1 MRDRDART
9 AGADEVTDMEIFEAD
24 GSVNPKQIRLDV
36 QNKALPNRLHRLRKL
51 PWLECWLSQLRSEKK
66 SSHTIRAY
74 ERAAKGISEIVLP
87 GEESSLRSNFLKL
100 SVEEAHN
107 LLDPDTGRID
117 SWISTLDA
125 LSPSSV
131 NARMAAATHLLR
143 WFGHTMPEWI
153 RRPNRRRPLPKT
165 LNKREISRFK
175 LTVSEFKDPI
185 VKPLTTMML
194 ETGVRVSEICNMDVD
209 DVDLD
214 DLSALILGGKGEKD
228 RTVLFTDLTAEGI
241 QEWMAERRIR
251 AEKQVK
257 EERQALFLTKNGH
270 RITPRWVQKLM
281 DRIADRAEI
290 KRSRLT
296 PHTLRHT
303 FASGLL
309 ERGADLVTIQRLL
322 GHASI
327 ATTRVY
333 LEISDQTLR
342 EIYKRAQMP
351 MPKISNPHPIL
362 IFREHYTVCFPHL
375 LDGFFLD
382 FLFSSLS
389 MPCQDLSALT
399 F

>member
-9 AGADEVTDMEIFEAD
+9 AGADEVTNMEIFEAD
-24 GSVNPKQIRLDV
+24 GSVNPKQVRLDV

-117 SWISTLDA
+117 SWISTLDP

-241 QEWMAERRIR
+241 QEWMAVRRMR

-351 MPKISNPHPIL
+351 MPKISNPTPDSDLQGTLHG
-362 IFREHYTVCFPHL
+362 VFP
-375 LDGFFLD
+375 
-382 FLFSSLS
+382 SSS
-389 MPCQDLSALT
+389 
-399 F
+399 

>member
-9 AGADEVTDMEIFEAD
+9 AGADEVTDMEIFETD

-241 QEWMAERRIR
+241 QEWMAVRRMR

-281 DRIADRAEI
+281 DRIADKAEI

-351 MPKISNPHPIL
+351 MPKISNPSPDSDLQGTLHG
-362 IFREHYTVCFPHL
+362 VFP
-375 LDGFFLD
+375 
-382 FLFSSLS
+382 SSS
-389 MPCQDLSALT
+389 
-399 F
+399 

>member
-9 AGADEVTDMEIFEAD
+9 AGADEVTDMEIFEAN

-117 SWISTLDA
+117 SWISTLDT

-241 QEWMAERRIR
+241 QEWMAERRMR

-351 MPKISNPHPIL
+351 MPKISNPSPDSDLQGTLHG
-362 IFREHYTVCFPHL
+362 VFP
-375 LDGFFLD
+375 
-382 FLFSSLS
+382 SSS
-389 MPCQDLSALT
+389 
-399 F
+399 

>member
-9 AGADEVTDMEIFEAD
+9 ADADEVTDMEIFEAD
-24 GSVNPKQIRLDV
+24 GSINPKQIRLDV
-36 QNKALPNRLHRLRKL
+36 QNKGLPNRLHRLRKL

-241 QEWMAERRIR
+241 QEWMAERRKR

-351 MPKISNPHPIL
+351 MPKISNPSPDSDLQGTLHG
-362 IFREHYTVCFPHL
+362 VFP
-375 LDGFFLD
+375 
-382 FLFSSLS
+382 SS
-389 MPCQDLSALT
+389 P
-399 F
+399 

>member
-117 SWISTLDA
+117 SWISTLDT

-228 RTVLFTDLTAEGI
+228 RTVLFTDLTAKGI
-241 QEWMAERRIR
+241 QEWMTERRMR

-257 EERQALFLTKNGH
+257 EERQSLFLTKNGH

-351 MPKISNPHPIL
+351 MPKISNPSPDSDLQGTLHG
-362 IFREHYTVCFPHL
+362 VFP
-375 LDGFFLD
+375 
-382 FLFSSLS
+382 SSS
-389 MPCQDLSALT
+389 
-399 F
+399 

>member
-24 GSVNPKQIRLDV
+24 GSINPKQIRLDV

-51 PWLECWLSQLRSEKK
+51 PWFECWLSQLRSEKK

-185 VKPLTTMML
+185 VRPLTTMML

-241 QEWMAERRIR
+241 QEWMVERRMR

-351 MPKISNPHPIL
+351 MPKISNPSPDSDLQGTLHG
-362 IFREHYTVCFPHL
+362 VFP
-375 LDGFFLD
+375 
-382 FLFSSLS
+382 SSS
-389 MPCQDLSALT
+389 
-399 F
+399 

>member
-24 GSVNPKQIRLDV
+24 GSINPKQIRLDV

-241 QEWMAERRIR
+241 QEWMAERRMR

-351 MPKISNPHPIL
+351 MPKISNPSPDSDLQGTLHG
-362 IFREHYTVCFPHL
+362 VFP
-375 LDGFFLD
+375 
-382 FLFSSLS
+382 SSS
-389 MPCQDLSALT
+389 
-399 F
+399 

>member
-165 LNKREISRFK
+165 LNKREISTFK

-351 MPKISNPHPIL
+351 MPKISNPSPDSDLQGTLHG
-362 IFREHYTVCFPHL
+362 VFP
-375 LDGFFLD
+375 
-382 FLFSSLS
+382 SSS
-389 MPCQDLSALT
+389 
-399 F
+399 

>member
-241 QEWMAERRIR
+241 QEWMAVRRMR

-351 MPKISNPHPIL
+351 MPKISNPTPDSDLQGTLHG
-362 IFREHYTVCFPHL
+362 VFP
-375 LDGFFLD
+375 
-382 FLFSSLS
+382 SSS
-389 MPCQDLSALT
+389 
-399 F
+399 

>member
-24 GSVNPKQIRLDV
+24 GSINPKQIRLDV

-51 PWLECWLSQLRSEKK
+51 PWFESWLSQLRSEKK

-185 VKPLTTMML
+185 VRPLTTMML

-241 QEWMAERRIR
+241 QEWMVERGMR

-351 MPKISNPHPIL
+351 MPKISNPSPDSDLQGTLHG
-362 IFREHYTVCFPHL
+362 VFP
-375 LDGFFLD
+375 
-382 FLFSSLS
+382 SSS
-389 MPCQDLSALT
+389 
-399 F
+399 

>member
-1 MRDRDART
+1 VRDRDART

-36 QNKALPNRLHRLRKL
+36 QNKALPNRLRRLRKL

-241 QEWMAERRIR
+241 QEWMAERRMR

-351 MPKISNPHPIL
+351 MPKISNPSPDSDLQGTLHG
-362 IFREHYTVCFPHL
+362 VFP
-375 LDGFFLD
+375 
-382 FLFSSLS
+382 SSS
-389 MPCQDLSALT
+389 
-399 F
+399 

>member
-9 AGADEVTDMEIFEAD
+9 ADADEVTDMEIFEAD
-24 GSVNPKQIRLDV
+24 GSINPKQIRLDV
-36 QNKALPNRLHRLRKL
+36 QNKGLPNRLHRLRKL

-175 LTVSEFKDPI
+175 LTVSEFNDPI

-241 QEWMAERRIR
+241 QEWMAERRKR

-351 MPKISNPHPIL
+351 MPKISNPSPDSDLQGTLHG
-362 IFREHYTVCFPHL
+362 VFP
-375 LDGFFLD
+375 
-382 FLFSSLS
+382 SSS
-389 MPCQDLSALT
+389 
-399 F
+399 

>member
-9 AGADEVTDMEIFEAD
+9 ADADEVTDMEIFEAD
-24 GSVNPKQIRLDV
+24 GSINPKQIRLDV
-36 QNKALPNRLHRLRKL
+36 QNKGLPNRLHRLRKL

-241 QEWMAERRIR
+241 QEWMAERRMR

-351 MPKISNPHPIL
+351 MPKISNPSPDSDLQGTLHG
-362 IFREHYTVCFPHL
+362 VFP
-375 LDGFFLD
+375 
-382 FLFSSLS
+382 SSS
-389 MPCQDLSALT
+389 
-399 F
+399 

>member
-9 AGADEVTDMEIFEAD
+9 ADADEVTDMEIFEAD
-24 GSVNPKQIRLDV
+24 GSINPKQIRLDV

-241 QEWMAERRIR
+241 QEWMAERRKR

-351 MPKISNPHPIL
+351 MPKISNPSPDSDLQGTLHG
-362 IFREHYTVCFPHL
+362 VFP
-375 LDGFFLD
+375 
-382 FLFSSLS
+382 SS
-389 MPCQDLSALT
+389 P
-399 F
+399 

>member
-24 GSVNPKQIRLDV
+24 VSVNPKQIRLDV

-241 QEWMAERRIR
+241 QEWMAERRLR
-251 AEKQVK
+251 AEKQDK

-351 MPKISNPHPIL
+351 MPKISNPSPDSDLQGTLHG
-362 IFREHYTVCFPHL
+362 VFP
-375 LDGFFLD
+375 
-382 FLFSSLS
+382 SSS
-389 MPCQDLSALT
+389 
-399 F
+399 

>member
-9 AGADEVTDMEIFEAD
+9 AGADEVIDMEIFEAD

-241 QEWMAERRIR
+241 QEWMAERRMR

-351 MPKISNPHPIL
+351 MPKISNPSPDSDLQGTLHG
-362 IFREHYTVCFPHL
+362 VFP
-375 LDGFFLD
+375 
-382 FLFSSLS
+382 SSS
-389 MPCQDLSALT
+389 
-399 F
+399 

>member
-9 AGADEVTDMEIFEAD
+9 ADADEVTDMEIFEAD
-24 GSVNPKQIRLDV
+24 GSINPKQIRLDV

-175 LTVSEFKDPI
+175 LTVSEFNDPI

-241 QEWMAERRIR
+241 QEWMAERRMR

-351 MPKISNPHPIL
+351 MPKISNPSPDSDLQGTLHG
-362 IFREHYTVCFPHL
+362 VFP
-375 LDGFFLD
+375 
-382 FLFSSLS
+382 SSS
-389 MPCQDLSALT
+389 
-399 F
+399 

>member
-9 AGADEVTDMEIFEAD
+9 AGANEVTDMEIFEAD
-24 GSVNPKQIRLDV
+24 GPVNPKQIRLDV

-241 QEWMAERRIR
+241 QEWMAERRMR

-351 MPKISNPHPIL
+351 MPKISNPSPDSDLQGTLHGA
-362 IFREHYTVCFPHL
+362 FP
-375 LDGFFLD
+375 
-382 FLFSSLS
+382 SSS
-389 MPCQDLSALT
+389 
-399 F
+399 

>member
-9 AGADEVTDMEIFEAD
+9 ADADEVTDMEIFEAD
-24 GSVNPKQIRLDV
+24 GSINPKQIRLDV

-107 LLDPDTGRID
+107 LLDPETGRID

-175 LTVSEFKDPI
+175 LTVSGFNDPI

-241 QEWMAERRIR
+241 QEWMAERRMR

-351 MPKISNPHPIL
+351 MPKISNPSPDSDLQGTLHG
-362 IFREHYTVCFPHL
+362 VFP
-375 LDGFFLD
+375 
-382 FLFSSLS
+382 SSS
-389 MPCQDLSALT
+389 
-399 F
+399 

>member
-241 QEWMAERRIR
+241 QEWMAERRMR

-351 MPKISNPHPIL
+351 MPKISNPSPDSDLQGTLHG
-362 IFREHYTVCFPHL
+362 VFP
-375 LDGFFLD
+375 
-382 FLFSSLS
+382 SSS
-389 MPCQDLSALT
+389 
-399 F
+399 

>member
-24 GSVNPKQIRLDV
+24 GSINPKQIRLDV

-51 PWLECWLSQLRSEKK
+51 PWFECWLSQLRSEKK

-185 VKPLTTMML
+185 VRPLTTMML

-241 QEWMAERRIR
+241 QEWMVERGMR
-251 AEKQVK
+251 AEKQIK

-281 DRIADRAEI
+281 DKIADRAEI

-351 MPKISNPHPIL
+351 MPKISNPSPDSDLQGTLHG
-362 IFREHYTVCFPHL
+362 VFP
-375 LDGFFLD
+375 
-382 FLFSSLS
+382 SSS
-389 MPCQDLSALT
+389 
-399 F
+399 

>member
-24 GSVNPKQIRLDV
+24 GSINPKQIRLDV

-51 PWLECWLSQLRSEKK
+51 PWFESWLSQLRSEKK

-107 LLDPDTGRID
+107 LLDPETGRID

-185 VKPLTTMML
+185 VRPLTTMML

-228 RTVLFTDLTAEGI
+228 RTVLFTDLTAEEI
-241 QEWMAERRIR
+241 QEWMVERGMR

-257 EERQALFLTKNGH
+257 DERQALFLTKNGH

-351 MPKISNPHPIL
+351 MPKISNPSPDSDLQGTLHG
-362 IFREHYTVCFPHL
+362 VFP
-375 LDGFFLD
+375 
-382 FLFSSLS
+382 SSS
-389 MPCQDLSALT
+389 
-399 F
+399 

>member
-1 MRDRDART
+1 MGDRDART
-9 AGADEVTDMEIFEAD
+9 AGAEEVTDMEIFEAD
-24 GSVNPKQIRLDV
+24 GSVNHKQIRLDV

-87 GEESSLRSNFLKL
+87 GEELSLRSNFLKL

-241 QEWMAERRIR
+241 QEWMAERRMR

-351 MPKISNPHPIL
+351 MPKISNPSPDSDLQGTLHG
-362 IFREHYTVCFPHL
+362 VFP
-375 LDGFFLD
+375 
-382 FLFSSLS
+382 SSS
-389 MPCQDLSALT
+389 
-399 F
+399 

>member
-241 QEWMAERRIR
+241 QEWMAERRMR

-351 MPKISNPHPIL
+351 MPKISNPSPDSDLQGTLHGA
-362 IFREHYTVCFPHL
+362 FP
-375 LDGFFLD
+375 
-382 FLFSSLS
+382 SSS
-389 MPCQDLSALT
+389 
-399 F
+399 

>member
-9 AGADEVTDMEIFEAD
+9 ADADEVTDMEIFEAD

-175 LTVSEFKDPI
+175 LTVSEFNDPI

-241 QEWMAERRIR
+241 QEWMAERRMR

-351 MPKISNPHPIL
+351 MPKISNPSPDSDLQGTLHG
-362 IFREHYTVCFPHL
+362 VFP
-375 LDGFFLD
+375 
-382 FLFSSLS
+382 SSS
-389 MPCQDLSALT
+389 
-399 F
+399 

>member
-9 AGADEVTDMEIFEAD
+9 ADADEVTDMEIFEAD
-24 GSVNPKQIRLDV
+24 GSINPKQIRLDV

-175 LTVSEFKDPI
+175 LTVSEFNDPI

-228 RTVLFTDLTAEGI
+228 RTVLFTDLTAEGS
-241 QEWMAERRIR
+241 QEWMVERRIR

-351 MPKISNPHPIL
+351 MPKISNPSPDSDLQGTLHG
-362 IFREHYTVCFPHL
+362 VFP
-375 LDGFFLD
+375 
-382 FLFSSLS
+382 SSS
-389 MPCQDLSALT
+389 
-399 F
+399 

>member
-1 MRDRDART
+1 VRDRDART
-9 AGADEVTDMEIFEAD
+9 ADADEVTDMEIFEAD
-24 GSVNPKQIRLDV
+24 GSINPKQIRLDV

-241 QEWMAERRIR
+241 QEWMVERRIR

-351 MPKISNPHPIL
+351 MPKISNPSPDSDLQGTLHG
-362 IFREHYTVCFPHL
+362 VFP
-375 LDGFFLD
+375 
-382 FLFSSLS
+382 SSS
-389 MPCQDLSALT
+389 
-399 F
+399 

>member
-51 PWLECWLSQLRSEKK
+51 PWFECWLSQLRSEKK

-241 QEWMAERRIR
+241 QEWMAERRMR

-351 MPKISNPHPIL
+351 MPKISNPSPDSDLQGTLHG
-362 IFREHYTVCFPHL
+362 VFP
-375 LDGFFLD
+375 
-382 FLFSSLS
+382 SSS
-389 MPCQDLSALT
+389 
-399 F
+399 

>member
-24 GSVNPKQIRLDV
+24 GSINPKQIRLDV

-185 VKPLTTMML
+185 VRPLTTMML

-241 QEWMAERRIR
+241 QEWMVERGMR

-351 MPKISNPHPIL
+351 MPKISNPSPDSDLQGTLHG
-362 IFREHYTVCFPHL
+362 VFP
-375 LDGFFLD
+375 
-382 FLFSSLS
+382 SSS
-389 MPCQDLSALT
+389 
-399 F
+399 

>member
-1 MRDRDART
+1 VRDRDART

-241 QEWMAERRIR
+241 QEWMAERRMR

-351 MPKISNPHPIL
+351 MPKISNPSPDSDLQGTLHG
-362 IFREHYTVCFPHL
+362 VFP
-375 LDGFFLD
+375 
-382 FLFSSLS
+382 SSS
-389 MPCQDLSALT
+389 
-399 F
+399 

>member
-87 GEESSLRSNFLKL
+87 GEESSLRSNFLEL

-241 QEWMAERRIR
+241 QEWMVERRIR

-351 MPKISNPHPIL
+351 MPKISNPSPDSDLQGTLHG
-362 IFREHYTVCFPHL
+362 VFP
-375 LDGFFLD
+375 
-382 FLFSSLS
+382 SSS
-389 MPCQDLSALT
+389 
-399 F
+399 

>member
-257 EERQALFLTKNGH
+257 EERQALFLTKNGQ

-351 MPKISNPHPIL
+351 MPKISNPSPDSDLQGTLHG
-362 IFREHYTVCFPHL
+362 VFP
-375 LDGFFLD
+375 
-382 FLFSSLS
+382 SSS
-389 MPCQDLSALT
+389 
-399 F
+399 

>member
-24 GSVNPKQIRLDV
+24 VSVNPKQIRLDV

-241 QEWMAERRIR
+241 QEWMAERRMR

-351 MPKISNPHPIL
+351 MPKISNPSPDSDLQGTLHG
-362 IFREHYTVCFPHL
+362 VFP
-375 LDGFFLD
+375 
-382 FLFSSLS
+382 SSS
-389 MPCQDLSALT
+389 
-399 F
+399 

>member
-175 LTVSEFKDPI
+175 LTVSEFNDPI

-241 QEWMAERRIR
+241 QEWMAERRMR

-351 MPKISNPHPIL
+351 MPKISNPSPDSDLQGTLHG
-362 IFREHYTVCFPHL
+362 VFP
-375 LDGFFLD
+375 
-382 FLFSSLS
+382 SSS
-389 MPCQDLSALT
+389 
-399 F
+399 

>member
-24 GSVNPKQIRLDV
+24 GSINPKQIRLDV

-51 PWLECWLSQLRSEKK
+51 PWFECWLSQLRSEKK

-185 VKPLTTMML
+185 VRPLTTMML

-241 QEWMAERRIR
+241 QEWMVERGMR

-351 MPKISNPHPIL
+351 MPKISNPLPDSDLQGTLHG
-362 IFREHYTVCFPHL
+362 VFP
-375 LDGFFLD
+375 
-382 FLFSSLS
+382 SSS
-389 MPCQDLSALT
+389 
-399 F
+399 

>member
-24 GSVNPKQIRLDV
+24 VSVNPKQIRLDV

-351 MPKISNPHPIL
+351 MPKISNPSPDSDLQGTLHG
-362 IFREHYTVCFPHL
+362 VFP
-375 LDGFFLD
+375 
-382 FLFSSLS
+382 SSS
-389 MPCQDLSALT
+389 
-399 F
+399 

>member
-24 GSVNPKQIRLDV
+24 VSVNPKQIRLDV

-100 SVEEAHN
+100 SVEEAHK

-241 QEWMAERRIR
+241 QEWMAERRMR
-251 AEKQVK
+251 AEKQFK

-351 MPKISNPHPIL
+351 MPKISNPSPDSDLQGTLHG
-362 IFREHYTVCFPHL
+362 VFP
-375 LDGFFLD
+375 
-382 FLFSSLS
+382 SS
-389 MPCQDLSALT
+389 P
-399 F
+399 

>member
-9 AGADEVTDMEIFEAD
+9 AGADEVTDMEIFETD

-241 QEWMAERRIR
+241 QEWMAERRMR

-281 DRIADRAEI
+281 DRIADKAEI

-351 MPKISNPHPIL
+351 MPKISNPSPDSDLQGTLHG
-362 IFREHYTVCFPHL
+362 VFP
-375 LDGFFLD
+375 
-382 FLFSSLS
+382 SSS
-389 MPCQDLSALT
+389 
-399 F
+399 

>member
-9 AGADEVTDMEIFEAD
+9 ADADEVTDMEIFEAD

-241 QEWMAERRIR
+241 QEWMAVRRMR

-351 MPKISNPHPIL
+351 MPKISNPSPDSDLQGTLHG
-362 IFREHYTVCFPHL
+362 VFP
-375 LDGFFLD
+375 
-382 FLFSSLS
+382 SSS
-389 MPCQDLSALT
+389 
-399 F
+399 